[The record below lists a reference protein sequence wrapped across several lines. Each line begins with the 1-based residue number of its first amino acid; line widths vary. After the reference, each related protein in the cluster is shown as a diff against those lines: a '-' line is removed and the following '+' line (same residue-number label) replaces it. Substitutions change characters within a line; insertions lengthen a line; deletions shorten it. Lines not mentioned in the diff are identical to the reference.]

1 MGRAEPTAGEETREW
16 MALAGV
22 GHRRPRARRVAALAT
37 AMALLAAGAA
47 WLWLRGEAP
56 WAPTPTATST
66 PNAGPSA
73 TPMSTSTP
81 NATANATPA
90 STPTTTSVPA
100 EASTPAPAPLSG
112 AQVGRVV
119 AKARKAWSSCIAKT
133 AAVPL
138 SRRKVKLTLTVEPA
152 GRVTSPALDS
162 RPVDHSAL
170 GACLKR
176 VSRRMVFPPFDG
188 QPLTVVVPLSLSATD

>member
-1 MGRAEPTAGEETREW
+1 MRRAEPTVGEETREW

-22 GHRRPRARRVAALAT
+22 GQRHARARRVAALAT
-37 AMALLAAGAA
+37 AIALLAAGVT
-47 WLWLRGEAP
+47 WLWMQGEAP

-66 PNAGPSA
+66 PNAGPNA
-73 TPMSTSTP
+73 TPMSTPTSTGTSTSSAP
-81 NATANATPA
+81 PT
-90 STPTTTSVPA
+90 STPT
-100 EASTPAPAPLSG
+100 EAPPPAPAPLSG
-112 AQVGRVV
+112 EQVRRVV
-119 AKARKAWSSCIAKT
+119 VKARKAWSSCIAKT

-188 QPLTVVVPLSLSATD
+188 QPLTVVVPLSLSASD